1 MKSVL
6 VAPIVSEKA
15 VGQAEAANTYH
26 FKIRVDANKIDVKK
40 AIEKKFDVKV
50 KDVRVINVLGKAKR
64 QYTRTGVI
72 NGKKA
77 DWKKAIVRLYDG
89 YNLDLYSTV
98 E

>member
-1 MKSVL
+1 MKSIL

-15 VGQAEAANTYH
+15 VGQAEATNTYH
-26 FKIRVDANKIDVKK
+26 FKIQTDANKIEVKR

-64 QYTRTGVI
+64 QHTRTGVI

-77 DWKKAIVRLYDG
+77 DWKKAIVRLNDG
-89 YNLDLYSTV
+89 YKLDLYSTA